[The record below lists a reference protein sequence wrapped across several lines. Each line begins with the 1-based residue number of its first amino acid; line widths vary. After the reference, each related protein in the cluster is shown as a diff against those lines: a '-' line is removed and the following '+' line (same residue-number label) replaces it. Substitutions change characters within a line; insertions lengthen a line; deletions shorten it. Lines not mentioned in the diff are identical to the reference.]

1 MKGHPLTV
9 LVTGAAG
16 FIGSHLIAHLSRS
29 GENIIGVDSFNDYYS
44 VDLKRNRAQNLLS
57 TFDVPVL
64 EFDLSNQDQV
74 TKLMKDVKPS
84 AVVHLA
90 AQAGVRLPIS
100 QTNRYVQS
108 NLQGFSNILIEC
120 IKEQIPKFLYA
131 SSSSVYGS
139 SRNLPYSES
148 DMSLRPLS
156 FYGATK
162 LSNEL
167 LAASLARNS
176 NTKVRG
182 LRFFTVYGEWGRPD
196 MAYFRLINSAL
207 NGAEFT
213 LFGDGA
219 VKRDFTYIDDVTNTV
234 TKLFE
239 QLDKENLGFHD
250 VVNIGG
256 GNPISMNE
264 MISLISSYSDVAL
277 RIKRIGQHLNDVQNT
292 EADPKYLQSL
302 IGFIPTINVDEGI
315 TKVFDWA
322 KKPNVRN
329 KLEYWMSGSI

>member
-16 FIGSHLIAHLSRS
+16 FIGSHLIANLSES
-29 GENIIGVDSFNDYYS
+29 GENVIGVDNFNDYYS
-44 VDLKRNRAQNLLS
+44 VDLKRNRAQNLLT

-64 EFDLSNQDQV
+64 EIDLSDPNQV
-74 TKLMKDVKPS
+74 TKLIKDVKPS
-84 AVVHLA
+84 SVVHFA

-120 IKEQIPKFLYA
+120 IKEEIPKLLYA

-139 SRNLPYSES
+139 SLNLPYSES

-207 NGAEFT
+207 SGAEFT

-219 VKRDFTYIDDVTNTV
+219 VKRDFTFIADVTKTV
-234 TKLFE
+234 TKLLE
-239 QLDKENLGFHD
+239 QLDSEDLGFHD

-256 GNPISMNE
+256 GNPVSMNE
-264 MISLISSYSDVAL
+264 MISMISTHSDLDL
-277 RIKRIGQHLNDVQNT
+277 RINRIGQHLNDVQNT

-302 IGFIPTINVDEGI
+302 IGFVPATNIGEGI
-315 TKVFDWA
+315 TKVFGWA
-322 KKPNVRN
+322 NNPNVRN
-329 KLEYWMSGSI
+329 KLQNWISGSI

>member
-16 FIGSHLIAHLSRS
+16 FIGSHLIANLSRS
-29 GENIIGVDSFNDYYS
+29 GENVIGVDSFNDYYS

-74 TKLMKDVKPS
+74 AKLMKDVKPS
-84 AVVHLA
+84 SVVHLA

-196 MAYFRLINSAL
+196 MAYFRLMNSAL

-329 KLEYWMSGSI
+329 KLEQWISGSI

>member
-16 FIGSHLIAHLSRS
+16 FIGYHLIANLSRS
-29 GENIIGVDSFNDYYS
+29 GENVIGVDSFNDYYS

-57 TFDVPVL
+57 GFDVPVL
-64 EFDLSNQDQV
+64 EIDLSDPHQV
-74 TKLMKDVKPS
+74 TKLIKDVKPDS
-84 AVVHLA
+84 VIHLA

-100 QTNRYVQS
+100 QTDRYVQS

-120 IKEQIPKFLYA
+120 IKEQIPKLLYA

-139 SRNLPYSES
+139 SLNLPYSES
-148 DMSLRPLS
+148 DLSLRPLS

-176 NTKVRG
+176 NTRVRG

-196 MAYFRLINSAL
+196 MAYFRLMNSAL
-207 NGAEFT
+207 SGAEFT

-219 VKRDFTYIDDVTNTV
+219 VKRDFTYIEDVTKTV
-234 TKLFE
+234 SKLLG
-239 QLDKENLGFHD
+239 QLDLEPLGFHD
-250 VVNIGG
+250 IVNIGG
-256 GNPISMNE
+256 GNPVSMNE
-264 MISLISSYSDVAL
+264 MISLISNYSDL
-277 RIKRIGQHLNDVQNT
+277 PLKIIRIEKHLNDVQNT

-302 IGFIPTINVDEGI
+302 VGFIPATNVSNGI
-315 TKVFDWA
+315 TRVFEWA
-322 KKPNVRN
+322 KNPNVRN
-329 KLEYWMSGSI
+329 KLGHWISGSI

>member
-1 MKGHPLTV
+1 LTV

-16 FIGSHLIAHLSRS
+16 FIGSHLIAKLSDS
-29 GENIIGVDSFNDYYS
+29 GKKVIGVDNFNDYYS
-44 VDLKRNRAQNLLS
+44 VDLKRNRTQNLMS
-57 TFDVPVL
+57 KFGVPVM
-64 EFDLSNQDQV
+64 EIDLSDSYQV
-74 TKLMKDVKPS
+74 AKLIRDVKPDS
-84 AVVHLA
+84 VIHLA

-120 IKEQIPKFLYA
+120 IKEQIPRFLYA

-139 SRNLPYSES
+139 SLNLPYSES
-148 DMSLRPLS
+148 DLSLRPLS

-176 NTKVRG
+176 NTRVRG

-207 NGAEFT
+207 SGAEFT

-219 VKRDFTYIDDVTNTV
+219 VKRDFTYIDDVTKTV
-234 TKLFE
+234 SKLLE
-239 QLDKENLGFHD
+239 QLDSEPLGFHD
-250 VVNIGG
+250 IVNIGG
-256 GNPISMNE
+256 GNPVSMNE
-264 MISLISSYSDVAL
+264 MISLISKHSDL
-277 RIKRIGQHLNDVQNT
+277 PLKIIKIGKHLNDVQNT
-292 EADPKYLQSL
+292 EADPKYLCSL
-302 IGFIPTINVDEGI
+302 IGFIPTTTLDEGL
-315 TKVFDWA
+315 TSVFEWA
-322 KKPNVRN
+322 KNSKIRN
-329 KLEYWMSGSI
+329 SLEDWISSSV